1 MSPDYFVTY
10 VSGPYPTGAYPC
22 VPADCLLQPLN
33 TNFRRQARRARQLF
47 CGRRLLFCTRQTRIN
62 TSPTRRTGG
71 PDRHRR
77 VGKIWIVESP
87 SPNEDQMGSC
97 LSLAKER
104 SAAIGAEPTVHS
116 IATVGHTRKVARF
129 SYDLERCGAK
139 ASTNRSAACTQVLAI
154 AAPAHARGDW
164 RFRALPAN
172 RAAKTP
178 ACHCHC
184 PSEVRN
190 AGLRRADRTLAAC
203 LRGRLRS
210 NARRPLAGRSV
221 ASGLD
226 DLQWPQRVDSGRVA
240 FPNAD
245 HALTKAR
252 SLTDALVGKLLILL
266 RPAVRQL

>member
-1 MSPDYFVTY
+1 M
-10 VSGPYPTGAYPC
+10 
-22 VPADCLLQPLN
+22 
-33 TNFRRQARRARQLF
+33 ARQLF
-47 CGRRLLFCTRQTRIN
+47 CGRRLLFHTRQSCIN

-104 SAAIGAEPTVHS
+104 SAAIGTEPTVHS
-116 IATVGHTRKVARF
+116 IATVRHTRKVARLP
-129 SYDLERCGAK
+129 YDLERCGAK
-139 ASTNRSAACTQVLAI
+139 ASANRSAACAQVLAI

-184 PSEVRN
+184 PSKVRN
-190 AGLRRADRTLAAC
+190 AGLRRADRTLAPC

-210 NARRPLAGRSV
+210 NARRPACTGDLSRLVSTICNSRQESPADIIENRRRMFSNDGC
-221 ASGLD
+221 LD
-226 DLQWPQRVDSGRVA
+226 PKPTSR
-240 FPNAD
+240 FPRKQTDMSDAEAD
-245 HALTKAR
+245 A
-252 SLTDALVGKLLILL
+252 
-266 RPAVRQL
+266 